1 MLRVS
6 EEHLGKQA
14 RCPNCQTLNI
24 VHVQTGDPVQFKDPV
39 QSVSPSVPP
48 AANVAPYQTPQYAGV
63 GLRQTA
69 HRGGLILT
77 MGIMSIV
84 CNIALVPGILAWVC
98 GRSDLKKMKDG
109 TMDRSGEG
117 ITQAGMIMGIIMTV
131 MAGLSALLVI
141 LYFIVVILV
150 VGFSAAAAQ

>member
-1 MLRVS
+1 MLRVA

-24 VHVQTGDPVQFKDPV
+24 VPEQTESPVQFKDPV
-39 QSVSPSVPP
+39 EPIASSVPAAASVS
-48 AANVAPYQTPQYAGV
+48 PYQTPQFAGV
-63 GLRQTA
+63 QRVA
-69 HRGGLILT
+69 HRGGMILT

-84 CNIALVPGILAWVC
+84 CNIALIPGILAWVM
-98 GRSDLKKMKDG
+98 GRSDLQQMKAG

-131 MAGLSALLVI
+131 MAGISLLLVI
-141 LYFIVVILV
+141 LYILLVLLV